1 MNTELLA
8 IYLNDH
14 LAGEV
19 ASSELA
25 RRTSRTR
32 PELRALADEIESD
45 RKELLDLMRGYG
57 VEPRPHKAAIGWL
70 SEKAGRLKLNGRL
83 LGRSPLSDVLE
94 LEGLRLAVEG
104 KAALWRTLRTLPDAD
119 TERLDRLLRRA
130 EAQADLVEQE
140 RIRIAPKVLTAE
152 QPGGGTSGIG
162 GAGGVGGVDVER
174 TFTVAASPESVV
186 DYLRDFARTEQWD
199 PGTVTC
205 SRLDDGPVEVGSRW
219 RTVSTFLGRR
229 TELVYE
235 LTRDDP
241 DGLRFVGRN
250 DTATAVDDISITAG
264 TTPGTTKVGYH
275 AHVEFS
281 GLARFGAPVAKLALE
296 KLGNDTERNLIRVL
310 GATR

>member
-1 MNTELLA
+1 VNTQLLA
-8 IYLNDH
+8 TYLNDH

-25 RRTSRTR
+25 RRISRTR

-45 RKELLDLMRGYG
+45 REELLDVMRGYG
-57 VEPRPHKAAIGWL
+57 VEPRQHKAAIGWL

-83 LGRSPLSDVLE
+83 LSRSPLSDVLE
-94 LEGLRLAVEG
+94 LEGLLLAVEG
-104 KAALWRTLRTLPDAD
+104 KAALWRTLRALPGAD

-130 EAQADLVEQE
+130 EGQADLAEQQ
-140 RIRIAPKVLTAE
+140 RIRIAPKALTAE
-152 QPGGGTSGIG
+152 QPGGGSSGVS
-162 GAGGVGGVDVER
+162 GVGSVDVER
-174 TFTVAASPESVV
+174 TFTVAASPESV
-186 DYLRDFARTEQWD
+186 ARTEQWD

-205 SRLDDGPVEVGSRW
+205 SRLDEGPVEVGSRW
-219 RTVSTFLGRR
+219 RNVSTFLGRR

-235 LTRDDP
+235 LTRDDE

-264 TTPGTTKVGYH
+264 ITPGTTKVGYH
-275 AHVEFS
+275 AHVEFT

-310 GATR
+310 GETR